1 LTKIEF
7 EVMIY
12 FQMRILR
19 LFLTS
24 LLVFSLSTYVYFAN
38 PGVAAAATLNPT
50 FEVMLPDVNPSTS
63 SDMTFTI
70 TNPVDSMKVTTTTIS
85 IPAGWII
92 ASGNTFSKEAEIGSG
107 SFTASI
113 YGEETTFYF
122 KVINNADLGV
132 HSNRF
137 TVDFDDPN
145 IDPIDDY
152 IDGDST
158 TGYTLTLDA
167 PPAEYDFLSL
177 PTTTV
182 FTLKGTVEGR
192 NFLTTPV
199 VQGDYTW
206 IADFTGVDGTHAQ
219 DTWTPTIPASLTP
232 EGENVTTTF
241 SDGSSVTFASVEVG
255 GGTTQATSELA
266 PKDVGVGQFQLAGG
280 QYYDFTLT
288 KDTKIACPCT
298 VTLSY
303 DPKTTDKPSIY
314 HLEDGKWVDVTT
326 SFDKEKFTVTGTV
339 SSFSWFAVG
348 QPNFSIDWRLPL
360 ERPNGRES
368 VFSKRIQIL
377 PIIFS
382 LLDADGQY
390 VERDDVTVQVL
401 NSSGEVVSEFSP
413 RLILRDGKFYI
424 AMLKVHQLHLPAGEY
439 TTKVQVGNTTV
450 SPTIDFILK

>member
-1 LTKIEF
+1 
-7 EVMIY
+7 MIY

-241 SDGSSVTFASVEVG
+241 S
-255 GGTTQATSELA
+255 
-266 PKDVGVGQFQLAGG
+266 
-280 QYYDFTLT
+280 
-288 KDTKIACPCT
+288 
-298 VTLSY
+298 
-303 DPKTTDKPSIY
+303 
-314 HLEDGKWVDVTT
+314 
-326 SFDKEKFTVTGTV
+326 
-339 SSFSWFAVG
+339 
-348 QPNFSIDWRLPL
+348 
-360 ERPNGRES
+360 
-368 VFSKRIQIL
+368 
-377 PIIFS
+377 
-382 LLDADGQY
+382 
-390 VERDDVTVQVL
+390 
-401 NSSGEVVSEFSP
+401 
-413 RLILRDGKFYI
+413 
-424 AMLKVHQLHLPAGEY
+424 
-439 TTKVQVGNTTV
+439 
-450 SPTIDFILK
+450 